1 MSSRDVLMK
10 TEATRMGQG
19 IQGGAG
25 QYPAE
30 TEARVEA
37 GAGAHLWTNAE
48 PNTLMEQV
56 LERPNLMR
64 AYQRV
69 MSNRGAAGVDQMP
82 VTALK
87 GHLQQHWPTLRER
100 LLAGDYY
107 PQPVRRV
114 SIPKPQGGERVLG
127 IPTVQD
133 RLIQQ
138 ALHQVLSP
146 MLEPTFSD
154 HSYGFRPG
162 RSAHQAVKAMQRHI
176 SDGHR
181 WVVDLD
187 LAQFFDRVNHD
198 VLMGLLARR
207 ITDRRI
213 LILVRRY
220 LQAGMLEGGLVSPRR
235 EGTPQ
240 GGPLSPLLSNVL
252 LTELDREL
260 ERRGHRFCRYADD
273 CNIYVRSKRAGDRVM
288 ASMTQFLAT
297 RLRLTVNTDK
307 SAVDRPWRRSFLG
320 YSVSWHKRQVRLR
333 VAPKSLK
340 AFMTKLR
347 PLLKRSRGQSLT
359 TTIQKLNPVLRG
371 WANYYRLTASK
382 RPVEALDGWI
392 RRRLRLILW
401 QQWKRPRTRARCLM
415 RLGLP
420 APRAWMGATNG
431 RGPWWNSGASHM
443 NTALPKRVFNG
454 LSLVSLLDTMNRLPS
469 QP

>member
-138 ALHQVLSP
+138 ALHQTLSP

-187 LAQFFDRVNHD
+187 LAQFFDRLNHD

-213 LILVRRY
+213 LTLIRRY
-220 LQAGMLEGGLVSPRR
+220 LRAGMLEGGLVSPRR

>member
-1 MSSRDVLMK
+1 MLMK

-19 IQGGAG
+19 IQEGAG
-25 QYPAE
+25 RNSAG
-30 TEARVEA
+30 TEVRVEA
-37 GAGAHLWTNAE
+37 DAQAHSWTNAE
-48 PNTLMEQV
+48 PNTRMEQV

-69 MSNRGAAGVDQMP
+69 ASNKGAAGVDQMP

-87 GHLQQHWPTLRER
+87 AHLQQHWPTLRER
-100 LLAGDYY
+100 LLAGDYH

-114 SIPKPQGGERVLG
+114 SIPKPQGGERILG

-138 ALHQVLSP
+138 ALHQILSP

-162 RSAHQAVKAMQRHI
+162 RSAHQAVTAMQRHI
-176 SDGHR
+176 NDGHR

-198 VLMGLLARR
+198 VLMSLLARR

-213 LILVRRY
+213 LTLIRRY

-273 CNIYVRSKRAGDRVM
+273 CIIYVRSKRAGERVM
-288 ASMTQFLAT
+288 ISVTHFLE
-297 RLRLTVNTDK
+297 RHLRLKVNADK
-307 SAVDRPWRRSFLG
+307 SAVDRPWRRNFLG
-320 YSVSWHKRQVRLR
+320 YSVTWHKQVRLR

-347 PLLKRSRGQSLT
+347 PLLKRSQGQSLT
-359 TTIQKLNPVLRG
+359 TTIRHLNPVLRG

-401 QQWKRPRTRARCLM
+401 QQWKRPRTRARNLM
-415 RLGLP
+415 RLGLTKH
-420 APRAWMGATNG
+420 RAWVSAMNG
-431 RGPWWNSGASHM
+431 RGPWWNSGASHV
-443 NTALPKRVFNG
+443 NAALPKRVFNG
-454 LSLVSLLDTMNRLPS
+454 LSLVSLLDTMVRLQR

>member
-1 MSSRDVLMK
+1 
-10 TEATRMGQG
+10 MGQG
-19 IQGGAG
+19 IQEGAG
-25 QYPAE
+25 RNPAG
-30 TEARVEA
+30 TEVRVEA
-37 GAGAHLWTNAE
+37 DAEAHSWTNAE
-48 PNTLMEQV
+48 PNALMERV

-69 MSNRGAAGVDQMP
+69 VSNKGAAGIDQMP

-100 LLAGDYY
+100 LLAGDYH

-114 SIPKPQGGERVLG
+114 SIPKPQGGERVLS

-176 SDGHR
+176 NDGHR

-207 ITDRRI
+207 IADRRI
-213 LILVRRY
+213 LTLIRRY

-273 CNIYVRSKRAGDRVM
+273 CNIYVRSRRSGERVM
-288 ASMTQFLAT
+288 ASITHFLE
-297 RLRLTVNTDK
+297 RHLRLKVNTDK

-320 YSVSWHKRQVRLR
+320 YSVTWHKQVRLR
-333 VAPKSLK
+333 IAPKSLK
-340 AFMTKLR
+340 AVMAKLR

-359 TTIQKLNPVLRG
+359 TTIRHLNPVLRG

-401 QQWKRPRTRARCLM
+401 QQWKRARTRARNLM
-415 RLGLP
+415 RLGLTER
-420 APRAWMGATNG
+420 RARKSAGNG

-443 NTALPKRVFNG
+443 HAALPKKVFDR
-454 LSLVSLLDTMNRLPS
+454 LSLVSLLDTMNRLQR

>member
-138 ALHQVLSP
+138 ALHQTLSP

-187 LAQFFDRVNHD
+187 LAQFFDRLNHD

>member
-1 MSSRDVLMK
+1 MK
-10 TEATRMGQG
+10 TEAARMGQG
-19 IQGGAG
+19 VQERAG
-25 QYPAE
+25 RNPAG
-30 TEARVEA
+30 TEVRVEA
-37 GAGAHLWTNAE
+37 DAGAHSWTNAE
-48 PNTLMEQV
+48 PDTLMERV

-69 MSNRGAAGVDQMP
+69 VSNKGAAGVDQMP
-82 VTALK
+82 VQALK
-87 GHLQQHWPTLRER
+87 GHLQQHWPTLRQR
-100 LLAGDYY
+100 LLAGDYH

-114 SIPKPQGGERVLG
+114 SIPKPQGGERILG

-162 RSAHQAVKAMQRHI
+162 RSAHQAVTAMQRHI
-176 SDGHR
+176 NDGYR

-198 VLMGLLARR
+198 VLMSLLARR
-207 ITDRRI
+207 IDDRRI
-213 LILVRRY
+213 LILIRRY
-220 LQAGMLEGGLVSPRR
+220 LQAGMLDGGLVSPRR

-273 CNIYVRSKRAGDRVM
+273 CNIYVRSERAGQRVM
-288 ASMTQFLAT
+288 TSVSGFLETQ
-297 RLRLTVNTDK
+297 LRLTVNTDK
-307 SAVDRPWRRSFLG
+307 SAVDRPWRRRFLG
-320 YSVSWHKRQVRLR
+320 YSVTWHKQVRLR
-333 VAPKSLK
+333 LAPKSLQ
-340 AFMTKLR
+340 ALMTKLR
-347 PLLKRSRGQSLT
+347 PLLKRSRGQSLA
-359 TTIQKLNPVLRG
+359 TTIRTLNPVLRG
-371 WANYYRLTASK
+371 WASYYRLTASK
-382 RPVEALDGWI
+382 RSVEALDGWV

-401 QQWKRPRTRARCLM
+401 QQWKRAHTRARNLM
-415 RLGLP
+415 RLGLTEQ
-420 APRAWMGATNG
+420 RAWRSATNG

-443 NTALPKRVFNG
+443 HAALPKRVFDR
-454 LSLVSLLDTMNRLPS
+454 LSLVSLLDTMSRLPS

>member
-1 MSSRDVLMK
+1 
-10 TEATRMGQG
+10 MGQG
-19 IQGGAG
+19 IQERAG
-25 QYPAE
+25 RNPAG
-30 TEARVEA
+30 TEVRVEA
-37 GAGAHLWTNAE
+37 DAEAHSWTNAE
-48 PNTLMEQV
+48 PNALMERV

-69 MSNRGAAGVDQMP
+69 VSNKGAAGIDQMP

-87 GHLQQHWPTLRER
+87 AHLQQHWATLRER
-100 LLAGDYY
+100 LLAGDYH

-114 SIPKPQGGERVLG
+114 SIPKPQGGERILG

-146 MLEPTFSD
+146 MLEAAFSD

-176 SDGHR
+176 NDGYR

-207 ITDRRI
+207 ITDRRVLT
-213 LILVRRY
+213 LIRRY

-273 CNIYVRSKRAGDRVM
+273 CNIYVRSKRAGERIM
-288 ASMTQFLAT
+288 ASMTHFLET
-297 RLRLTVNTDK
+297 RLRLKVNTDK

-347 PLLKRSRGQSLT
+347 PLLKRSRGQSLP
-359 TTIQKLNPVLRG
+359 TTIRNLNPVLRG

-401 QQWKRPRTRARCLM
+401 QQWKRARTRARNLM
-415 RLGLP
+415 RLGLSE
-420 APRAWMGATNG
+420 PRAWKSVTNG

-443 NTALPKRVFNG
+443 HAALPKKVFDR
-454 LSLVSLLDTMNRLPS
+454 LSLVSLLDTMNRLQS

>member
-1 MSSRDVLMK
+1 MK

-19 IQGGAG
+19 IQEGAG
-25 QYPAE
+25 RNPAG
-30 TEARVEA
+30 TEVRVEA
-37 GAGAHLWTNAE
+37 DTGAHSWTNAE
-48 PNTLMEQV
+48 PNTQMEQV

-69 MSNRGAAGVDQMP
+69 VTNKGAAGVDRMP

-87 GHLQQHWPTLRER
+87 IHLQQYWPTLRER
-100 LLAGDYY
+100 LLAGDYH

-176 SDGHR
+176 NDGHR

-187 LAQFFDRVNHD
+187 LAQFFDRVDHD

-213 LILVRRY
+213 LILIRRY
-220 LQAGMLEGGLVSPRR
+220 LQAGMLDGGLVSPRR

-273 CNIYVRSKRAGDRVM
+273 CNIYVRSRRAGERVM
-288 ASMTQFLAT
+288 ASVTHFLE
-297 RLRLTVNTDK
+297 RELRLKVNTDK

-320 YSVSWHKRQVRLR
+320 YSVTWHKQVRLR
-333 VAPKSLK
+333 AAPKSLK
-340 AFMTKLR
+340 AFMAKLR
-347 PLLKRSRGQSLT
+347 PLLKRSRGQSLNA
-359 TTIQKLNPVLRG
+359 TIRSLNPVLRG

-392 RRRLRLILW
+392 RRRLRLTLW
-401 QQWKRPRTRARCLM
+401 RQWKRPYTRARNLM
-415 RLGLP
+415 RLGLTEQ
-420 APRAWMGATNG
+420 RAWMSATNG

-443 NTALPKRVFNG
+443 NAALPKRAFND
-454 LSLVSLLDTMNRLPS
+454 LSLVSLLDTMVRLQC

>member
-1 MSSRDVLMK
+1 MK

-19 IQGGAG
+19 IQEGAG
-25 QYPAE
+25 RNPAV
-30 TEARVEA
+30 TEVRVEA
-37 GAGAHLWTNAE
+37 GAGAHSWTNAE
-48 PNTLMEQV
+48 PDTLMEQV

-69 MSNRGAAGVDQMP
+69 VSNKGAAGVDQMP

-100 LLAGDYY
+100 LLAGDYH

-114 SIPKPQGGERVLG
+114 SIPKPHGGERILG

-162 RSAHQAVKAMQRHI
+162 RSAHQAVRMMQRHI
-176 SDGHR
+176 NDGHR

-198 VLMGLLARR
+198 VLMSLMARR
-207 ITDRRI
+207 INDRRI
-213 LILVRRY
+213 LTLIRRY
-220 LQAGMLEGGLVSPRR
+220 LQAGMLEGGLVSPRG

-273 CNIYVRSKRAGDRVM
+273 CNIYVRSRRSGERVM
-288 ASMTQFLAT
+288 ASITQFLE
-297 RLRLTVNTDK
+297 RHLRLKVNTDK
-307 SAVDRPWRRSFLG
+307 SAVDRPWRRHFLG
-320 YSVSWHKRQVRLR
+320 YSVTWHKQVRLR
-333 VAPKSLK
+333 IAPKSLK
-340 AFMTKLR
+340 AFMAKLR

-359 TTIQKLNPVLRG
+359 RTIQKLNPILRG

-392 RRRLRLILW
+392 RRRLRVILW
-401 QQWKRPRTRARCLM
+401 RQWKRTHTRARTLM
-415 RLGLP
+415 QLGLREQ
-420 APRAWMGATNG
+420 RAWVSATNG

-443 NTALPKRVFNG
+443 NAALPKRIFTG
-454 LSLVSLLDTMNRLPS
+454 LSLVSLLDTMTRLQR

>member
-1 MSSRDVLMK
+1 MK
-10 TEATRMGQG
+10 TEAARMGQG
-19 IQGGAG
+19 VQERAG
-25 QYPAE
+25 RNPAG
-30 TEARVEA
+30 TEVRVEA
-37 GAGAHLWTNAE
+37 DAGAHSWTNAE
-48 PNTLMEQV
+48 PDTLMERV

-69 MSNRGAAGVDQMP
+69 VSNKGAAGVDQMP
-82 VTALK
+82 VQALK
-87 GHLQQHWPTLRER
+87 GHLQQHWPTLRQR
-100 LLAGDYY
+100 LLAGDYH

-114 SIPKPQGGERVLG
+114 SIPKPQGGERILG

-162 RSAHQAVKAMQRHI
+162 RSAHQAVTAMQRHI
-176 SDGHR
+176 NDGYR

-198 VLMGLLARR
+198 VLMSLLAGR
-207 ITDRRI
+207 IDDRRI
-213 LILVRRY
+213 LILIRRY
-220 LQAGMLEGGLVSPRR
+220 LQAGMLDGGLVSPRR

-273 CNIYVRSKRAGDRVM
+273 CNIYVRSERAGQRVM
-288 ASMTQFLAT
+288 TSVSGFLETQ
-297 RLRLTVNTDK
+297 LRLTVNTDK
-307 SAVDRPWRRSFLG
+307 SAVDRPWRRRFLG
-320 YSVSWHKRQVRLR
+320 YSVTWHKQVRLR
-333 VAPKSLK
+333 LAPKSLQ
-340 AFMTKLR
+340 ALMTKLR
-347 PLLKRSRGQSLT
+347 PLLKRSRGQSLA
-359 TTIQKLNPVLRG
+359 TTIRTLNPVLRG
-371 WANYYRLTASK
+371 WASYYRLTASK
-382 RPVEALDGWI
+382 RSVEALDGWV

-401 QQWKRPRTRARCLM
+401 QQWKRAHTRARNLM
-415 RLGLP
+415 RLGLTEQ
-420 APRAWMGATNG
+420 RAWRSATNG

-443 NTALPKRVFNG
+443 HAALPKRVFDR
-454 LSLVSLLDTMNRLPS
+454 LSLVSLLDTMSRLPS

>member
-1 MSSRDVLMK
+1 MK

-19 IQGGAG
+19 IQEGAG
-25 QYPAE
+25 RHPAD
-30 TEARVEA
+30 TGARVEA
-37 GAGAHLWTNAE
+37 DAATHSWTNAE

-69 MSNRGAAGVDQMP
+69 VSNKGAAGVDQMP

-100 LLAGDYY
+100 LLAGDYH
-107 PQPVRRV
+107 PQSVRRV
-114 SIPKPQGGERVLG
+114 SIPKPQGGERILG

-138 ALHQVLSP
+138 ALHQTLSP

-162 RSAHQAVKAMQRHI
+162 RSAHQAVKAMQGYI
-176 SDGHR
+176 NDGHR

-198 VLMGLLARR
+198 VLMSLLTRH
-207 ITDRRI
+207 ITDHRI
-213 LILVRRY
+213 LTLIRRY
-220 LQAGMLEGGLVSPRR
+220 LKAGMLEGGVVSPRKQ
-235 EGTPQ
+235 GAPQ

-273 CNIYVRSKRAGDRVM
+273 CNIYVRSKRAGERVM
-288 ASMTQFLAT
+288 ASITHFLET
-297 RLRLTVNTDK
+297 RLRLKVNTDK

-359 TTIQKLNPVLRG
+359 TTIRHLNPVLRG

-401 QQWKRPRTRARCLM
+401 QQWKRAYTRARNLM
-415 RLGLP
+415 RLGLTE
-420 APRAWMGATNG
+420 PRAWMSAMNG

-443 NTALPKRVFNG
+443 HAALPKRVFNG
-454 LSLVSLLDTMNRLPS
+454 LSLVSLLDTMNRLQS

>member
-1 MSSRDVLMK
+1 
-10 TEATRMGQG
+10 MGQG
-19 IQGGAG
+19 IQEGAG
-25 QYPAE
+25 RNPAG
-30 TEARVEA
+30 TEVRVEA
-37 GAGAHLWTNAE
+37 DAEAHSWTNAE
-48 PNTLMEQV
+48 PNALMERV

-69 MSNRGAAGVDQMP
+69 VSNKGAAGIDQMP
-82 VTALK
+82 VSALK

-100 LLAGDYY
+100 LMAGDYH

-114 SIPKPQGGERVLG
+114 SIPKPQGGERILG

-162 RSAHQAVKAMQRHI
+162 RSAQQAIKAMQQHI
-176 SDGHR
+176 NDGHR

-207 ITDRRI
+207 ITDRRV
-213 LILVRRY
+213 LALTRRY

-235 EGTPQ
+235 EGAPQ

-273 CNIYVRSKRAGDRVM
+273 CNIYVRSRRSGERVM
-288 ASMTQFLAT
+288 ASVTHFLE
-297 RLRLTVNTDK
+297 RHLRLKVNPAK
-307 SAVDRPWRRSFLG
+307 SAVDRPWRRTFLG
-320 YSVSWHKRQVRLR
+320 YSVTWHKQVRLR
-333 VAPKSLK
+333 IAPKSLK
-340 AFMTKLR
+340 AVMAKLR
-347 PLLKRSRGQSLT
+347 PLSDLADSR
-359 TTIQKLNPVLRG
+359 
-371 WANYYRLTASK
+371 
-382 RPVEALDGWI
+382 
-392 RRRLRLILW
+392 
-401 QQWKRPRTRARCLM
+401 
-415 RLGLP
+415 
-420 APRAWMGATNG
+420 
-431 RGPWWNSGASHM
+431 
-443 NTALPKRVFNG
+443 
-454 LSLVSLLDTMNRLPS
+454 
-469 QP
+469 

>member
-1 MSSRDVLMK
+1 
-10 TEATRMGQG
+10 MGQG
-19 IQGGAG
+19 LQGGAG
-25 QYPAE
+25 RHPAE
-30 TEARVEA
+30 TEVRVEA
-37 GAGAHLWTNAE
+37 DTAAHSWTNAE

-56 LERPNLMR
+56 LERQNLMR

-69 MSNRGAAGVDQMP
+69 VSNKGAAGVDKMP

-100 LLAGDYY
+100 LLSGDYH

-114 SIPKPQGGERVLG
+114 SIPKPHGGQRILG

-146 MLEPTFSD
+146 LLEPGFSD

-162 RSAHQAVKAMQRHI
+162 RSAHQAVHAMQRHI
-176 SDGHR
+176 NDGHR

-213 LILVRRY
+213 LTLIRRY
-220 LQAGMLEGGLVSPRR
+220 LEAGMLEGGLVSPRR

-260 ERRGHRFCRYADD
+260 EHRGHRFCRYADD
-273 CNIYVRSKRAGDRVM
+273 CNIYVRSRRSGERVM
-288 ASMTQFLAT
+288 ASVAHYLETH
-297 RLRLTVNTDK
+297 LRLKVNTEK

-320 YSVSWHKRQVRLR
+320 YSVSWHKQVRLR
-333 VAPKSLK
+333 VAPKSLANHK
-340 AFMTKLR
+340 AKLR
-347 PLLKRSRGQSLT
+347 ELLRRSRGQSLR
-359 TTIQKLNPVLRG
+359 TTISKLNPVLRG

-382 RPVEALDGWI
+382 RPVDTLDGWI

-401 QQWKRPRTRARCLM
+401 RQWKRPYTRARNLM
-415 RLGLP
+415 RLGLTEE
-420 APRAWMGATNG
+420 RAWTSATNG

-443 NTALPKRVFNG
+443 NAAVPRKVFDR
-454 LSLVSLLDTMNRLPS
+454 LSLVSLLDTMNRLQNQS
-469 QP
+469 

>member
-1 MSSRDVLMK
+1 
-10 TEATRMGQG
+10 MGQG
-19 IQGGAG
+19 IQEGAG
-25 QYPAE
+25 RNPAG
-30 TEARVEA
+30 TEVRVEA
-37 GAGAHLWTNAE
+37 GAGVHSWTNAE
-48 PNTLMEQV
+48 PNTQMERV
-56 LERPNLMR
+56 LDRPNLMR

-69 MSNRGAAGVDQMP
+69 VSNKGAAGVDQMP

-87 GHLQQHWPTLRER
+87 SHLQQHWPTLRER
-100 LLAGDYY
+100 LLSGDYH

-114 SIPKPQGGERVLG
+114 SIPKPQGGERILG

-138 ALHQVLSP
+138 ALHQTLSP
-146 MLEPTFSD
+146 MLEPTFSG

-176 SDGHR
+176 NDGHR

-198 VLMGLLARR
+198 VLMSLLARR
-207 ITDRRI
+207 ITDQRI
-213 LILVRRY
+213 LTLIRRY

-235 EGTPQ
+235 EGAPQ

-273 CNIYVRSKRAGDRVM
+273 CNIYVRSRRSGERVM
-288 ASMTQFLAT
+288 VSVTRFLE
-297 RLRLTVNTDK
+297 RSLRLKVNTDK

-320 YSVSWHKRQVRLR
+320 YSVSWHERQVRLR

-340 AFMTKLR
+340 AFMAKLR
-347 PLLKRSRGQSLT
+347 PLLKRSRGQSLN
-359 TTIQKLNPVLRG
+359 TTIRSLNPVLRG

-382 RPVEALDGWI
+382 RSVEALDGWI

-401 QQWKRPRTRARCLM
+401 RQWKRARTRARNLM
-415 RLGLP
+415 RRGLTEQ
-420 APRAWMGATNG
+420 RAWMSATNG

-443 NTALPKRVFNG
+443 NAALPKRVFNG
-454 LSLVSLLDTMNRLPS
+454 LSLVSLLDTMVRLQS

>member
-1 MSSRDVLMK
+1 
-10 TEATRMGQG
+10 MGQG

-187 LAQFFDRVNHD
+187 LAQFFDRLNHD

>member
-1 MSSRDVLMK
+1 MK
-10 TEATRMGQG
+10 TEATQMGQG
-19 IQGGAG
+19 IQEGAG
-25 QYPAE
+25 RNPAG
-30 TEARVEA
+30 TEVRVEA
-37 GAGAHLWTNAE
+37 GAGVHSWTNAE
-48 PNTLMEQV
+48 PNTQMERV
-56 LERPNLMR
+56 LDRPNLMR

-69 MSNRGAAGVDQMP
+69 VSNKGAAGVDQMP

-87 GHLQQHWPTLRER
+87 SHLQQHWPTLRER
-100 LLAGDYY
+100 LLSGDYH

-114 SIPKPQGGERVLG
+114 SIPKPQGGERILG

-138 ALHQVLSP
+138 ALHQTLSP
-146 MLEPTFSD
+146 MLEPTFSG

-176 SDGHR
+176 NDGHR

-198 VLMGLLARR
+198 VLMSLLARR
-207 ITDRRI
+207 ITDQRI
-213 LILVRRY
+213 LTLIRRY

-235 EGTPQ
+235 EGAPQ

-273 CNIYVRSKRAGDRVM
+273 CNIYVRSRRSGERVM
-288 ASMTQFLAT
+288 VSVTRFLE
-297 RLRLTVNTDK
+297 RSLRLKVNTDK

-320 YSVSWHKRQVRLR
+320 YSVSWHERQVRLR

-340 AFMTKLR
+340 AFMAKLR
-347 PLLKRSRGQSLT
+347 PLLKRSRGQSLN
-359 TTIQKLNPVLRG
+359 TTIRSLNPVLRG

-382 RPVEALDGWI
+382 RSVEALDGWI

-401 QQWKRPRTRARCLM
+401 RQWKRARTRARNLM
-415 RLGLP
+415 RRGLTEQ
-420 APRAWMGATNG
+420 RAWMSATNG

-443 NTALPKRVFNG
+443 NAALPKRVFNG
-454 LSLVSLLDTMNRLPS
+454 LSLVSLLDTMVRLQS

>member
-37 GAGAHLWTNAE
+37 GAGAHSWTNAE

-69 MSNRGAAGVDQMP
+69 VSNKGAAGVDQMP

-100 LLAGDYY
+100 LLAGDYH

-176 SDGHR
+176 NDGHR

-213 LILVRRY
+213 LILIRRY
-220 LQAGMLEGGLVSPRR
+220 LQAGTLEGGLVSPRR

-240 GGPLSPLLSNVL
+240 GGPLSPLLSSVL

-260 ERRGHRFCRYADD
+260 ERRSHRFCRYADD
-273 CNIYVRSKRAGDRVM
+273 CNIYVRSRRAGERVM
-288 ASMTQFLAT
+288 ASVTHFLE
-297 RLRLTVNTDK
+297 RELRLKVNTDK

-320 YSVSWHKRQVRLR
+320 YSRDLAQAGTVEGCTEEPEGLH
-333 VAPKSLK
+333 
-340 AFMTKLR
+340 
-347 PLLKRSRGQSLT
+347 GQ
-359 TTIQKLNPVLRG
+359 
-371 WANYYRLTASK
+371 AAS
-382 RPVEALDGWI
+382 A
-392 RRRLRLILW
+392 
-401 QQWKRPRTRARCLM
+401 A
-415 RLGLP
+415 
-420 APRAWMGATNG
+420 
-431 RGPWWNSGASHM
+431 
-443 NTALPKRVFNG
+443 
-454 LSLVSLLDTMNRLPS
+454 
-469 QP
+469 

>member
-1 MSSRDVLMK
+1 MK

-19 IQGGAG
+19 IQRGAG
-25 QYPAE
+25 RYPAE
-30 TEARVEA
+30 TEVRVEA
-37 GAGAHLWTNAE
+37 DAGAHSWTNAE

-69 MSNRGAAGVDQMP
+69 VSNKGAAGIDQMP

-87 GHLQQHWPTLRER
+87 THLQQHWPTLRER
-100 LLAGDYY
+100 LLSGDYH

-114 SIPKPQGGERVLG
+114 SIPKPQGGERILG

-146 MLEPTFSD
+146 MLEPNFSD

-198 VLMGLLARR
+198 VLMSLLARR

-213 LILVRRY
+213 LTLIRRY
-220 LQAGMLEGGLVSPRR
+220 LQAGTLDGGLVSPRR
-235 EGTPQ
+235 EGAPQ

-273 CNIYVRSKRAGDRVM
+273 CNIYVSSKRSGERVM
-288 ASMTQFLAT
+288 ASITHFLET
-297 RLRLTVNTDK
+297 RLRLKVNTVK

-333 VAPKSLK
+333 IAPKSLR
-340 AFMTKLR
+340 AYLAKLR
-347 PLLKRSRGQSLT
+347 PLLRRSRGQSLT
-359 TTIQKLNPVLRG
+359 TTIRKLNPVLRG
-371 WANYYRLTASK
+371 WANYYRLTDTK
-382 RPVEALDGWI
+382 RSVEA
-392 RRRLRLILW
+392 
-401 QQWKRPRTRARCLM
+401 
-415 RLGLP
+415 
-420 APRAWMGATNG
+420 
-431 RGPWWNSGASHM
+431 
-443 NTALPKRVFNG
+443 
-454 LSLVSLLDTMNRLPS
+454 
-469 QP
+469 

>member
-1 MSSRDVLMK
+1 MK

-25 QYPAE
+25 RYPAE
-30 TEARVEA
+30 TGARVEA
-37 GAGAHLWTNAE
+37 DAGAHLWTNAE

-138 ALHQVLSP
+138 ALHQTLSP

-176 SDGHR
+176 NDGHR

-213 LILVRRY
+213 LTLIRRY
-220 LQAGMLEGGLVSPRR
+220 LRAGMLEGGLVSPRR

-382 RPVEALDGWI
+382 RPVAALDGWI

>member
-1 MSSRDVLMK
+1 
-10 TEATRMGQG
+10 MGQG
-19 IQGGAG
+19 IQEGAG
-25 QYPAE
+25 RNSAG
-30 TEARVEA
+30 TEVRVEA
-37 GAGAHLWTNAE
+37 DAQAHSWTNAE
-48 PNTLMEQV
+48 PNTRMEQV

-69 MSNRGAAGVDQMP
+69 ASNKGAAGVDQMP

-87 GHLQQHWPTLRER
+87 AHLQQHWPTLRER
-100 LLAGDYY
+100 LLAGDYH

-114 SIPKPQGGERVLG
+114 SIPKPQGGERILG

-138 ALHQVLSP
+138 ALHQILSP

-162 RSAHQAVKAMQRHI
+162 RSAHQAVTAMQRHI
-176 SDGHR
+176 NDGHR

-198 VLMGLLARR
+198 VLMSLLARR

-213 LILVRRY
+213 LTLIRRY

-273 CNIYVRSKRAGDRVM
+273 CIIYVRSKRAGERVM
-288 ASMTQFLAT
+288 ISVTHFLE
-297 RLRLTVNTDK
+297 RHLRLKVNADK
-307 SAVDRPWRRSFLG
+307 SAVDRPWRRNFLG
-320 YSVSWHKRQVRLR
+320 YSVTWHKQVRLR

-347 PLLKRSRGQSLT
+347 PLLKRSQGQSLT
-359 TTIQKLNPVLRG
+359 TTIRHLNPVLRG

-401 QQWKRPRTRARCLM
+401 QQWKRPRTRARNLM
-415 RLGLP
+415 RLGLTKH
-420 APRAWMGATNG
+420 RAWVSAMNG
-431 RGPWWNSGASHM
+431 RGPWWNSGASHV
-443 NTALPKRVFNG
+443 NAALPKRVFNG
-454 LSLVSLLDTMNRLPS
+454 LSLVSLLDTMVRLQR

>member
-1 MSSRDVLMK
+1 MLVK

-19 IQGGAG
+19 IQEGAG
-25 QYPAE
+25 RNLAG
-30 TEARVEA
+30 TGARVEA
-37 GAGAHLWTNAE
+37 DTGVHSWTNAE

-69 MSNRGAAGVDQMP
+69 VSNKGAAGVDQMP

-87 GHLQQHWPTLRER
+87 VHLQQHWPTLRER
-100 LLAGDYY
+100 LLAGDYH

-114 SIPKPQGGERVLG
+114 SIPKPQGGERILG

-138 ALHQVLSP
+138 ALHQALSP

-176 SDGHR
+176 NDGHR

-207 ITDRRI
+207 ISDRRI
-213 LILVRRY
+213 LTLIRRY
-220 LQAGMLEGGLVSPRR
+220 LQAGMLNGGLVSPRR
-235 EGTPQ
+235 HGAPQ

-273 CNIYVRSKRAGDRVM
+273 CNIYVRSKRAGERVM
-288 ASMTQFLAT
+288 ASITHFLET
-297 RLRLTVNTDK
+297 RLRLKVNTDK
-307 SAVDRPWRRSFLG
+307 SAVDRPWRRNFLG
-320 YSVSWHKRQVRLR
+320 YSVSWHKQVRLR
-333 VAPKSLK
+333 IAPKSLK
-340 AFMTKLR
+340 AYRAKLR

-359 TTIQKLNPVLRG
+359 TTIRNLNPVLRG

-401 QQWKRPRTRARCLM
+401 QQWKRARPRARNLM

-420 APRAWMGATNG
+420 ESRARKSAGNG
-431 RGPWWNSGASHM
+431 RGPWWNSGASHLHA
-443 NTALPKRVFNG
+443 ALPKRVFDR
-454 LSLVSLLDTMNRLPS
+454 LSLVSLLDTMNRLQS
-469 QP
+469 QS

>member
-1 MSSRDVLMK
+1 
-10 TEATRMGQG
+10 MGQG
-19 IQGGAG
+19 IQGVAG
-25 QYPAE
+25 QYSAE
-30 TEARVEA
+30 TEVRVEA
-37 GAGAHLWTNAE
+37 GAGVHSWTNAE
-48 PNTLMEQV
+48 PDALMERM

-69 MSNRGAAGVDQMP
+69 VSNKGAAGVDQMP

-100 LLAGDYY
+100 LLAGDYH

-114 SIPKPQGGERVLG
+114 SIPKPQGGERILG

-138 ALHQVLSP
+138 ALHQMLSP

-162 RSAHQAVKAMQRHI
+162 RSAHQAVTAMQRHI
-176 SDGHR
+176 NNGHR

-187 LAQFFDRVNHD
+187 LARFFDRVNHD

-213 LILVRRY
+213 LTLIRRY
-220 LQAGMLEGGLVSPRR
+220 LQAGMLEGGLISPKR

-273 CNIYVRSKRAGDRVM
+273 CNIYVRSERAGHRVM
-288 ASMTQFLAT
+288 ASITHFLE
-297 RLRLTVNTDK
+297 RHLRLKVNTAK
-307 SAVDRPWRRSFLG
+307 SAVDRPWHRSFLG

-333 VAPKSLK
+333 IAPKSLK
-340 AFMTKLR
+340 AYQAKLR
-347 PLLKRSRGQSLT
+347 GLLRGAHGRPLSATLHQ
-359 TTIQKLNPVLRG
+359 LNPVLRG
-371 WANYYRLTASK
+371 WASYYRLTASK
-382 RPVEALDGWI
+382 RSVMALDGWI

-401 QQWKRPRTRARCLM
+401 RQWKQAPTRTRNLV
-415 RLGLP
+415 RLGLSE
-420 APRAWMGATNG
+420 ARAWQSAANG
-431 RGPWWNSGASHM
+431 RGPWWNSGAPHM
-443 NTALPKRVFNG
+443 NAALPKRVFDR
-454 LSLVSLLDTMNRLPS
+454 LSLVSLLDTMTRFQR

>member
-1 MSSRDVLMK
+1 
-10 TEATRMGQG
+10 MGQG
-19 IQGGAG
+19 IQEGAG
-25 QYPAE
+25 RNPAE

-37 GAGAHLWTNAE
+37 DAGAHSWTNAE
-48 PNTLMEQV
+48 PNTLMEQA

-69 MSNRGAAGVDQMP
+69 VSNKGAAGVDQMP

-87 GHLQQHWPTLRER
+87 GHLQQHWPALRER
-100 LLAGDYY
+100 LFAGDYH

-114 SIPKPQGGERVLG
+114 SIPKPQGGERILG

-138 ALHQVLSP
+138 ALHQTLSP
-146 MLEPTFSD
+146 LLEPTFSD

-176 SDGHR
+176 NDGHR

-198 VLMGLLARR
+198 VLMSLLARR
-207 ITDRRI
+207 ITDQRMLT
-213 LILVRRY
+213 LIRRY

-235 EGTPQ
+235 EGAPQ

-273 CNIYVRSKRAGDRVM
+273 CNIYVSSKRAGERVM
-288 ASMTQFLAT
+288 ASMTHFLET
-297 RLRLTVNTDK
+297 RLRLKVNTDK

-333 VAPKSLK
+333 IAPKSLK

-347 PLLKRSRGQSLT
+347 RLLKRSRGQSLA
-359 TTIQKLNPVLRG
+359 TTIRHLNPVLRG

-382 RPVEALDGWI
+382 RPVEALDGWL

-401 QQWKRPRTRARCLM
+401 RQWKRARTRARYLM

-420 APRAWMGATNG
+420 ELRARMSATNG

-443 NTALPKRVFNG
+443 NAALPKRVFDR
-454 LSLVSLLDTMNRLPS
+454 LSLVSLLDTMVRLQS
-469 QP
+469 QS

>member
-1 MSSRDVLMK
+1 MK
-10 TEATRMGQG
+10 TAATRMGQG

-30 TEARVEA
+30 TEVRVEA
-37 GAGAHLWTNAE
+37 DAGAHSWTNAE

-69 MSNRGAAGVDQMP
+69 VSNKGAAGIDQMP

-100 LLAGDYY
+100 LLAGDYH

-176 SDGHR
+176 NDGHR

-213 LILVRRY
+213 LILIRRY

-273 CNIYVRSKRAGDRVM
+273 CNIYVSSKRAGERVM
-288 ASMTQFLAT
+288 VSITHFLET
-297 RLRLTVNTDK
+297 RLRLTVNTAK

-320 YSVSWHKRQVRLR
+320 YSVSWHKQVRLR
-333 VAPKSLK
+333 IAPKSLK

-347 PLLKRSRGQSLT
+347 PLLKRSRGQSLP
-359 TTIQKLNPVLRG
+359 TTIRNLNPVLRG

-382 RPVEALDGWI
+382 RPVQALDGWI

-443 NTALPKRVFNG
+443 NAALPKRVFNG
-454 LSLVSLLDTMNRLPS
+454 LSLVSLLDTMTRLPG